1 MKIAMECVD
10 LNVGVGVGSVTV
22 TVVGT
27 KVVTIMIHAV
37 EQDFFRQDVC
47 FRLVL
52 NAMSLFH
59 ADSIISCYGFGLV
72 LCWAFIMHSAT
83 FIAV

>member
-10 LNVGVGVGSVTV
+10 LNVIVGVGCVI

-27 KVVTIMIHAV
+27 KVVMIMIHAV
-37 EQDFFRQDVC
+37 EQDFFRQAVC

-52 NAMSLFH
+52 NVMNLFH
-59 ADSIISCYGFGLV
+59 AN
-72 LCWAFIMHSAT
+72 
-83 FIAV
+83 